1 MYLLQA
7 LIFCAVV
14 VSNIQWHRD
23 RSGRWRESK
32 KEAAKGP

>member
-23 RSGRWRESK
+23 RSGRRRESK
-32 KEAAKGP
+32 KEAAKEP